1 LGVGPFVDV
10 RQGVRR
16 GAALYFPHHAEI
28 VPEAETDMDRYTKGF
43 VLASLV
49 YLMAAGAIGALTR
62 GGPAPEWVKFAHVHF
77 NLAGFMSMM
86 VYGVGYFILPRF
98 NGTTL
103 RFPGLVPVHFW
114 LANAGLLGMVAT
126 YRSTFPPAF
135 HVFAAVSVI
144 SNATFVVNLLATM
157 LFKEEEAEEE
167 AAVPATAAAPPEA
180 APSCCGSSAAPG
192 ASAAAVSGP
201 APDAIHPDMRVGEL
215 VTRWP
220 KAADA
225 LVAAGL
231 AGLADPAHR
240 EQVKSIPVTVRM
252 ACQRHNLDLGLAME
266 KLSEATG
273 LPVKATADAPSPAA
287 PAPPVGGGGRA
298 PVAVTATVRR
308 GAPIGPD
315 AILGDILAAYPE
327 TEKVFRK
334 HFGGGC
340 FSCPGQKTESVRQ
353 SALLHNL
360 DMKAVLADL
369 NRAAG
374 F

>member
-1 LGVGPFVDV
+1 MQSTGRDM
-10 RQGVRR
+10 
-16 GAALYFPHHAEI
+16 E
-28 VPEAETDMDRYTKGF
+28 DWNMDRYTKAF
-43 VLASLV
+43 VLASLI

-62 GGPAPEWVKFAHVHF
+62 GAPSPEWVKFAHVHF

-103 RFPGLVPVHFW
+103 KFPGWVPIHFW
-114 LANAGLLGMVAT
+114 LANIGLIGMV
-126 YRSTFPPAF
+126 STFRSEIPPAF
-135 HVFAAVSVI
+135 HAFAAISVL
-144 SNATFVVNLLATM
+144 SNAVFVVNLVATM
-157 LFKEEEAEEE
+157 LFKEAGVEEPEAEAPAPVQ
-167 AAVPATAAAPPEA
+167 AAQAAPASSCCSPSASAAAPPSDA
-180 APSCCGSSAAPG
+180 MSDAPTALS
-192 ASAAAVSGP
+192 
-201 APDAIHPDMRVGEL
+201 PDIRVGEL
-215 VTRWP
+215 IARWP
-220 KAADA
+220 QAADA

-240 EQVKSIPVTVRM
+240 EQIKSIPVTVRM
-252 ACQRHNLDLGLAME
+252 ACQRHNLDLGPTMQ

-273 LPVKATADAPSPAA
+273 LPIVAAGPSPTASSPA
-287 PAPPVGGGGRA
+287 PAPAGGKQ

-308 GAPIGPD
+308 GAPIGAD
-315 AILGDILAAYPE
+315 AILGDILAVYPE

-340 FSCPGQKTESVRQ
+340 FSCPGQKTETVRQ

-374 F
+374 H

>member
-1 LGVGPFVDV
+1 
-10 RQGVRR
+10 
-16 GAALYFPHHAEI
+16 
-28 VPEAETDMDRYTKGF
+28 MDRYTKAF

-62 GGPAPEWVKFAHVHF
+62 GAAASPEWVKFAHVHF

-103 RFPGLVPVHFW
+103 KFPGWVPVHFW
-114 LANAGLLGMVAT
+114 LANIGLIGMV
-126 YRSTFPPAF
+126 STFRPAIPPAF
-135 HVFAAVSVI
+135 HAFAAVSVL
-144 SNATFVVNLLATM
+144 SNAVFVVNLVATM
-157 LFKEEEAEEE
+157 LFKEAEAGE
-167 AAVPATAAAPPEA
+167 PEA
-180 APSCCGSSAAPG
+180 AEAPVSAAPEQGAPASSCCGSSVAPSGPG
-192 ASAAAVSGP
+192 AGLGE
-201 APDAIHPDMRVGEL
+201 APVALSPDIRVGEL
-215 VTRWP
+215 IARWP
-220 KAADA
+220 QAADA
-225 LVAAGL
+225 LVDAGL

-240 EQVKSIPVTVRM
+240 EQIKTIPVTVRM
-252 ACQRHNLDLGLAME
+252 ACQRHNLDLGPTML

-273 LPVKATADAPSPAA
+273 LPIVAAGPSPTASSPA
-287 PAPPVGGGGRA
+287 PAPAAGKA

-308 GAPIGPD
+308 GAPIGAD
-315 AILGDILAAYPE
+315 AILGDILAVYPE

-340 FSCPGQKTESVRQ
+340 FSCPGQKTETVRQ

-374 F
+374 H

>member
-1 LGVGPFVDV
+1 
-10 RQGVRR
+10 
-16 GAALYFPHHAEI
+16 
-28 VPEAETDMDRYTKGF
+28 MDRYTKGF

-49 YLMAAGAIGALTR
+49 YLMAAGALGALTR
-62 GGPAPEWVKFAHVHF
+62 GAPSPEWVKFAHVHF

-103 RFPGLVPVHFW
+103 KFPSWVPVHFW
-114 LANAGLLGMVAT
+114 LANAGLIGMVST
-126 YRSTFPPAF
+126 YRSEIPPAF
-135 HVFAAVSVI
+135 HVFAAISVL
-144 SNATFVVNLLATM
+144 SNAVFVVNLVATM
-157 LFKEEEAEEE
+157 MFKEAEEE
-167 AAVPATAAAPPEA
+167 EEVVEPPSAPAPASAPAAASSCCAPAPSAPQPA
-180 APSCCGSSAAPG
+180 APSDAPV
-192 ASAAAVSGP
+192 ALS
-201 APDAIHPDMRVGEL
+201 PDIRVGEL
-215 VTRWP
+215 ISRWP
-220 KAADA
+220 QAADA

-240 EQVKSIPVTVRM
+240 EQIKSIPVTVRM
-252 ACQRHNLDLGLAME
+252 ACQRHNLDLGPTMQR
-266 KLSEATG
+266 LSEATG
-273 LPVKATADAPSPAA
+273 LPIVAAGPSPTAVTAAAPPAA
-287 PAPPVGGGGRA
+287 PAAGKA
-298 PVAVTATVRR
+298 AVAVTATVRR

-315 AILGDILAAYPE
+315 AILGDILAVYPE

-340 FSCPGQKTESVRQ
+340 FSCPGQKTETVRQ

-374 F
+374 FISPS

>member
-1 LGVGPFVDV
+1 
-10 RQGVRR
+10 
-16 GAALYFPHHAEI
+16 
-28 VPEAETDMDRYTKGF
+28 MDRYTKGF

-49 YLMAAGAIGALTR
+49 YLMAAGGIGALTR
-62 GGPAPEWVKFAHVHF
+62 GAAASPEWVKFAHVHF

-103 RFPGLVPVHFW
+103 KFPGWVPVHFW
-114 LANAGLLGMVAT
+114 LANLGLLGMVST
-126 YRSTFPPAF
+126 YRPQIPPSF
-135 HVFAAVSVI
+135 HFFAAVSVI
-144 SNATFVVNLLATM
+144 SNAVFVVNLVATM
-157 LFKEEEAEEE
+157 MFREAEAGEPE
-167 AAVPATAAAPPEA
+167 PAAAPVPA
-180 APSCCGSSAAPG
+180 APAASCCAPPASASAAPTDAMPG
-192 ASAAAVSGP
+192 APTVLS
-201 APDAIHPDMRVGEL
+201 PDIRVGDL
-215 VTRWP
+215 ITRWP
-220 KAADA
+220 QAADA

-240 EQVKSIPVTVRM
+240 EQIRSIPVTVRM
-252 ACQRHNLDLGLAME
+252 ACQRHNLDLGPTMQR
-266 KLSEATG
+266 LSEATG
-273 LPVKATADAPSPAA
+273 LPVVAAGPSPGASSPA
-287 PAPPVGGGGRA
+287 PAPGQ

-308 GAPIGPD
+308 GAPIGAD
-315 AILGDILAAYPE
+315 AILGDILAVYPE

-340 FSCPGQKTESVRQ
+340 FSCPGQKTETVRQ

-374 F
+374 H